1 MRRYQITAFIAGFGY
16 RCHIIKSKGL
26 DNAKARIFSAYPN
39 RDIKI
44 TKTIAL
50 PLI

>member
-1 MRRYQITAFIAGFGY
+1 MKRYQITAFIAGFGF
-16 RCHIIKSKGL
+16 RCHIIRSKGP

-44 TKTIAL
+44 MKTEAL
-50 PLI
+50 PLS